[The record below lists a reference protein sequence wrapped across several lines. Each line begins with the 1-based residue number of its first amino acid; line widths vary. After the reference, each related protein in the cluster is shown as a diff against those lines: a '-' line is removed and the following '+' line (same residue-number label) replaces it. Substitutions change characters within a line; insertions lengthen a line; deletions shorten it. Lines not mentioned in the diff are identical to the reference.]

1 VKNKDSLIASY
12 LTRRR
17 FLLSAAAAAALPAQA
32 LAAEQG
38 VSVKDMLRLSS
49 VLLRKPESV
58 LFSSIAQRILDVY
71 KGLGMTAQLRAL
83 SQDPSANPELAAEII
98 SAWYS
103 GEIATKA
110 GTVVVTYNNALL
122 WQTADFLHPQGNCGG
137 SMNYWTSAPTT

>member
-1 VKNKDSLIASY
+1 MTPY
-12 LTRRR
+12 LTRRK
-17 FLLSAAAAAALPAQA
+17 FLLSAAAVSTLPSHV
-32 LAAEQG
+32 LAAEPG

-49 VLLRKPESV
+49 MLLRKPESV

-71 KGLGMTAQLRAL
+71 KNLGMTAQLQAL
-83 SQDPSANPELAAEII
+83 SQDPSTNPALAAEII

-103 GEIATKA
+103 GEMATKD